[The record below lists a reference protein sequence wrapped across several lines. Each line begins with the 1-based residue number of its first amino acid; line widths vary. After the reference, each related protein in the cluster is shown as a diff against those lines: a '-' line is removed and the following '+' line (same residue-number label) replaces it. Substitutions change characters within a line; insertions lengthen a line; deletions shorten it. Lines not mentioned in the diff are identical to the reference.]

1 MQMMLIVSTER
12 KGDIMRQD
20 VLNEINIFLRGGEKE
35 TMSKAAMARIMGC
48 DPRTVKRYLEG
59 YKPKMKR
66 KILKKSKLDKFKET
80 IISKLEIG
88 CTSMA
93 IFKFIQ
99 KDGYTGSYSLVA
111 DFVQKHKEEQIKK
124 ATIRFETAPGLQAQV
139 DWKENL
145 KMISKH
151 GELFEVNIFL
161 MVLGYSRT
169 KFVKL
174 TSDKTQKT
182 LFECMNEAFE
192 YFGGVPKEIVFDN
205 MATVVDRANSRI
217 GNVKLNT
224 KFVQYSKDIG
234 FNPITCRIYRPQTKG
249 KVESLAKLVDRL
261 QVYNHEFETYEELE
275 KIVKMFMKEINNE
288 ISQGTNMKPIERL
301 AKETKHLLPL
311 PNQEVLN
318 AYTTS
323 PKEYKVSKESMI
335 TYKGQKYSVPT
346 YLIGKSVSVKETDEY
361 IHIYYITNLITKHKK
376 SKKFLNYH
384 KEHIVDILKSDAL
397 KGYKDNE
404 IEEFVNNHLSDYDEL

>member
-1 MQMMLIVSTER
+1 
-12 KGDIMRQD
+12 MRQD

-124 ATIRFETAPGLQAQV
+124 ATIRFETAPGLQSQV

-205 MATVVDRANSRI
+205 MATVVDRANSKI

-275 KIVKMFMKEINNE
+275 KIVKMFMKEINKE

-346 YLIGKSVSVKETDEY
+346 YLIGKSVSVKETEEY
-361 IHIYYITNLITKHKK
+361 IHIYYTTNLITKHKK

-397 KGYKDNE
+397 KGYEDNE
-404 IEEFVNNHLSDYDEL
+404 IEEFVDNHLSDYDEL

>member
-1 MQMMLIVSTER
+1 
-12 KGDIMRQD
+12 MRQD
-20 VLNEINIFLRGGEKE
+20 VLNQITLILRGGEKE
-35 TMSKAAMARIMGC
+35 IMSKAAIARIMGC
-48 DPRTVKRYLEG
+48 DPRTVKRYLNG
-59 YKPKMKR
+59 YKPKEKKR
-66 KILKKSKLDKFKET
+66 KAKNSKLDNFKET

-99 KDGYTGSYSLVA
+99 KEGFTGSYSLVA
-111 DFVQKHKEEQIKK
+111 DFVQKHKQEQIKK

-139 DWKENL
+139 DWKENI
-145 KMISKH
+145 KMVSKH

-161 MVLGYSRT
+161 MVLGYSRM

-182 LFECMNEAFE
+182 LFKCMNEAFK
-192 YFGGVPKEIVFDN
+192 YFGGIPKEILFDN

-224 KFVQYSKDIG
+224 KFVQYSKDVG
-234 FNPITCRIYRPQTKG
+234 FNPITCRIFRPQTKG

-275 KIVKMFMKEINNE
+275 KIVKMFMNEINNE

-301 AKETKHLLPL
+301 KKETKYLLTL
-311 PNQEVLN
+311 PNQDILN

-335 TYKGQKYSVPT
+335 TYKGKKYSVPT
-346 YLIGKSVSVKETDEY
+346 HLIGKSVSVIETDEY
-361 IHIYYITNLITKHKK
+361 IHIYYTTNLVTKHKK
-376 SKKFLNYH
+376 SENFLNYH
-384 KEHIVDILKSDAL
+384 KEHIVDILKSDSL
-397 KGYKDNE
+397 KGYTNDE
-404 IEEFVNNHLSDYDEL
+404 IELFVKENLSMYDEL

>member
-1 MQMMLIVSTER
+1 
-12 KGDIMRQD
+12 MRLD
-20 VLNEINIFLRGGEKE
+20 VLNEINIILRGGEKE
-35 TMSKAAMARIMGC
+35 IMSKAAMARIMGC
-48 DPRTVKRYLEG
+48 DPRTVKRYLNG
-59 YKPKMKR
+59 YEPKKKK
-66 KILKKSKLDKFKET
+66 KITKTSKLDNFKET
-80 IISKLEIG
+80 ITSKLEIG

-99 KDGYTGSYSLVA
+99 KEGYEGSYSLVA
-111 DFVQKHKEEQIKK
+111 NFVQKHKDEQQRR

-145 KMISKH
+145 KMISKN

-182 LFECMNEAFE
+182 LFLCMNEAFK
-192 YFGGVPKEIVFDN
+192 YFGGVPKEILFDN

-224 KFVQYSKDIG
+224 KLVQYSKDIG
-234 FNPITCRIYRPQTKG
+234 FNPVTCRIYRPQTKG

-261 QVYNHEFETYEELE
+261 QVYNNEFETYEELE

-288 ISQGTNMKPIERL
+288 VSQGTNEKPSERL
-301 AKETKHLLPL
+301 KKETKYLLPL
-311 PNQEVLN
+311 PNQEILN

-346 YLIGKSVSVKETDEY
+346 NLIGKSVSVTETDEY
-361 IHIYYITNLITKHKK
+361 IHIYYTTNLITKHKK
-376 SKKFLNYH
+376 SEKFLNYQ
-384 KEHIVDILKSDAL
+384 KEHIVDILKTDAL
-397 KGYKDNE
+397 KGRSNDE
-404 IEEFVNNHLSDYDEL
+404 IEAFIEHNLSDYDDL

>member
-1 MQMMLIVSTER
+1 
-12 KGDIMRQD
+12 MRQD

-59 YKPKMKR
+59 YELKKKR

-182 LFECMNEAFE
+182 LFKCMNEAFK

-217 GNVKLNT
+217 GNVKLNS

-301 AKETKHLLPL
+301 EKETKYLLPL

-384 KEHIVDILKSDAL
+384 KEHIGDILKSDAL

>member
-1 MQMMLIVSTER
+1 
-12 KGDIMRQD
+12 MRQD

-59 YKPKMKR
+59 YELKKKR

-124 ATIRFETAPGLQAQV
+124 ATIRFETAPGLQSQV

-151 GELFEVNIFL
+151 GELFELNIFL

-182 LFECMNEAFE
+182 LFKCMNEAFK

-301 AKETKHLLPL
+301 EKETKHLLPL
-311 PNQEVLN
+311 PNQELLN

-361 IHIYYITNLITKHKK
+361 IHIYYTTNLITKHKK

-397 KGYKDNE
+397 KGYENNE

>member
-1 MQMMLIVSTER
+1 
-12 KGDIMRQD
+12 MRQD

-59 YKPKMKR
+59 YELKKKR

-182 LFECMNEAFE
+182 LFKCMNEAFK

-301 AKETKHLLPL
+301 EKETKYLLPL

-346 YLIGKSVSVKETDEY
+346 YLIGKSVSD
-361 IHIYYITNLITKHKK
+361 YITNLITKHKK

>member
-1 MQMMLIVSTER
+1 
-12 KGDIMRQD
+12 MRQD

-124 ATIRFETAPGLQAQV
+124 ATIRFETAPGLQSQV

-205 MATVVDRANSRI
+205 MATVVDRANSKI

-346 YLIGKSVSVKETDEY
+346 YLIGKSVSVKETEEY
-361 IHIYYITNLITKHKK
+361 IHIYYTTNLITKHKK

-397 KGYKDNE
+397 KGYEDNE
-404 IEEFVNNHLSDYDEL
+404 IEEFVDNHLSNYDEL

>member
-1 MQMMLIVSTER
+1 
-12 KGDIMRQD
+12 MRQD

-124 ATIRFETAPGLQAQV
+124 ATIRFETAPGLQSQV

-205 MATVVDRANSRI
+205 MATVVDRANSKI

-301 AKETKHLLPL
+301 AKETKYLLPL

-361 IHIYYITNLITKHKK
+361 IHIYYTTNLITKHKK

>member
-1 MQMMLIVSTER
+1 
-12 KGDIMRQD
+12 MRQD

-59 YKPKMKR
+59 YEPKKKR

-80 IISKLEIG
+80 IKSKLEIG

-99 KDGYTGSYSLVA
+99 KEGYTGSYSLVA

-124 ATIRFETAPGLQAQV
+124 ATIRFETATGLQAQV

-182 LFECMNEAFE
+182 LFGCMNEAFK

-301 AKETKHLLPL
+301 VKETKYLLPL
-311 PNQEVLN
+311 SNQEVLN
-318 AYTTS
+318 PCTTS

-384 KEHIVDILKSDAL
+384 KEHIVDILKSYAL

-404 IEEFVNNHLSDYDEL
+404 IEEFVDNHLSDYDEL

>member
-1 MQMMLIVSTER
+1 MMLIVSIER

-59 YKPKMKR
+59 YELKKKR

-124 ATIRFETAPGLQAQV
+124 ATIRFETALGLQAQV

-182 LFECMNEAFE
+182 LFKCMDEAFK

-301 AKETKHLLPL
+301 EKETKYLLPL

>member
-1 MQMMLIVSTER
+1 
-12 KGDIMRQD
+12 MRQD

-59 YKPKMKR
+59 YEPKKKR

-124 ATIRFETAPGLQAQV
+124 ATIRFETAPGLQSQV

-174 TSDKTQKT
+174 TSDTTQKT
-182 LFECMNEAFE
+182 LFECMNEAFK

-217 GNVKLNT
+217 GNVKLNS

-301 AKETKHLLPL
+301 AKETKYLLPL

-323 PKEYKVSKESMI
+323 PKGYKVSKESMI

-346 YLIGKSVSVKETDEY
+346 YLIGKSVSVKETAGY
-361 IHIYYITNLITKHKK
+361 IHIYYTTNLITKHKK

>member
-1 MQMMLIVSTER
+1 
-12 KGDIMRQD
+12 MRQD

-59 YKPKMKR
+59 YELKKKR

-182 LFECMNEAFE
+182 LFKCMNEAFK

-301 AKETKHLLPL
+301 EKETKYLLPL

-397 KGYKDNE
+397 KGYKNNE

>member
-1 MQMMLIVSTER
+1 
-12 KGDIMRQD
+12 MRQD

-59 YKPKMKR
+59 YELKKKR

-182 LFECMNEAFE
+182 LFKCMNEAFK

-301 AKETKHLLPL
+301 EKETKYLLPL

>member
-1 MQMMLIVSTER
+1 
-12 KGDIMRQD
+12 MRQD

-59 YKPKMKR
+59 YEPKKKR

-182 LFECMNEAFE
+182 LFKCMNEAFK
-192 YFGGVPKEIVFDN
+192 YFGGVPKEIIFDN

-217 GNVKLNT
+217 GNVKLNS

-301 AKETKHLLPL
+301 AKETKYLLPL

-361 IHIYYITNLITKHKK
+361 IHIYYTTNLITKHKK

>member
-1 MQMMLIVSTER
+1 
-12 KGDIMRQD
+12 MRQD

-59 YKPKMKR
+59 YELKKKR

-182 LFECMNEAFE
+182 LFKCMNEAFK

-301 AKETKHLLPL
+301 AKETKYLLPL

-361 IHIYYITNLITKHKK
+361 IHIYYTTNLITKHKK

-397 KGYKDNE
+397 KGYENNE

>member
-1 MQMMLIVSTER
+1 
-12 KGDIMRQD
+12 MRQD

-59 YKPKMKR
+59 YEPKKKR

-124 ATIRFETAPGLQAQV
+124 ATIRFETAPGLQSQV

-169 KFVKL
+169 KFLKL

-182 LFECMNEAFE
+182 LFECMNEAFK

-217 GNVKLNT
+217 GNVKLNS

-301 AKETKHLLPL
+301 AKETKYLLPL

-361 IHIYYITNLITKHKK
+361 IHIYYTTNFITSHKK
-376 SKKFLNYH
+376 SNKFLNYK
-384 KEHIVDILKSDAL
+384 KEHIEDIAKSDAF
-397 KGYKDNE
+397 KHKTNDE
-404 IEEFVNNHLSDYDEL
+404 IAEFVESYLSDYDEL

>member
-1 MQMMLIVSTER
+1 
-12 KGDIMRQD
+12 MRQD

-59 YKPKMKR
+59 YELKKKR

-182 LFECMNEAFE
+182 LFKCMNEAFK
-192 YFGGVPKEIVFDN
+192 YFGGVPKEIIFDN

-301 AKETKHLLPL
+301 EKETKYLLPL

-376 SKKFLNYH
+376 SKKILNYH

>member
-1 MQMMLIVSTER
+1 
-12 KGDIMRQD
+12 MRQD

-59 YKPKMKR
+59 YKPKK
-66 KILKKSKLDKFKET
+66 KIKKKKESKLDEFKEI

-99 KDGYTGSYSLVA
+99 KNGYTGSYSLVA
-111 DFVQKHKEEQIKK
+111 DFVQKHKEKQIKK

-161 MVLGYSRT
+161 MVLGYSRM

-182 LFECMNEAFE
+182 LFEAMNEAFQ
-192 YFGGVPKEIVFDN
+192 YFGGIPKEIIFDN
-205 MATVVDRANSRI
+205 MATVVDRTNSRI

-224 KFVQYSKDIG
+224 KFVQYAKDIG

-261 QVYNHEFETYEELE
+261 QVYNNEFETYEELE

-288 ISQGTNMKPIERL
+288 ISQGTNIKPIERL
-301 AKETKHLLPL
+301 KKETKHLLSL

-335 TYKGQKYSVPT
+335 TYKGQKYSVQT
-346 YLIGKSVSVKETDEY
+346 HLIGKSVSVKETDEY
-361 IHIYYITNLITKHKK
+361 IHIYYTTNLVTKHRK
-376 SKKFLNYH
+376 SEKFLNYH

-397 KGYKDNE
+397 KGYEDDE
-404 IEEFVNNHLSDYDEL
+404 VREFIDNHLSDYDDL

>member
-1 MQMMLIVSTER
+1 
-12 KGDIMRQD
+12 MRQD

-35 TMSKAAMARIMGC
+35 AMSKTAMARIMGC

-59 YKPKMKR
+59 YEPRQKR
-66 KILKKSKLDKFKET
+66 KILRGSKLDKFKET

-93 IFKFIQ
+93 IFKYLQ

-111 DFVQKHKEEQIKK
+111 DFVKKHKEEQIKK
-124 ATIRFETAPGLQAQV
+124 ATIRFETAPGVQAQV

-145 KMISKH
+145 KMTSKH

-161 MVLGYSRT
+161 MVLGYSRV
-169 KFVKL
+169 KFLKL

-182 LFECMNEAFE
+182 LFECMNEGFK

-205 MATVVDRANSRI
+205 MSTVVDRANSRI

-261 QVYNHEFETYEELE
+261 KVYNHEFETYEELE
-275 KIVKMFMKEINNE
+275 KIVKMFMKGINNE

-301 AKETKHLLPL
+301 GKETKHLLPL

-335 TYKGQKYSVPT
+335 TYKGQKYSVST

-361 IHIYYITNLITKHKK
+361 IHIYYTTNLITKHKK
-376 SKKFLNYH
+376 SEKFLNYH
-384 KEHIVDILKSDAL
+384 KEHIVDILKSDVL
-397 KGYKDNE
+397 KGYDDNE
-404 IEEFVNNHLSDYDEL
+404 IEEFVDNHLSDYDEL

>member
-1 MQMMLIVSTER
+1 
-12 KGDIMRQD
+12 MRQD

-59 YKPKMKR
+59 YELKKKR

-124 ATIRFETAPGLQAQV
+124 ATIRFETAPGLQSQV

-182 LFECMNEAFE
+182 LFECMNEAFK

-249 KVESLAKLVDRL
+249 KVESLAKLVNRL
-261 QVYNHEFETYEELE
+261 QVYDHEFETYEELE
-275 KIVKMFMKEINNE
+275 KIVKIFMKEINNE

-301 AKETKHLLPL
+301 AKETKYLLPL

-361 IHIYYITNLITKHKK
+361 IHVYYTTNLITKHKK

-397 KGYKDNE
+397 KSYEYNE
-404 IEEFVNNHLSDYDEL
+404 IEEFVDNHLSDYDEL

>member
-1 MQMMLIVSTER
+1 
-12 KGDIMRQD
+12 MRQD

-59 YKPKMKR
+59 YELKKKR

-182 LFECMNEAFE
+182 LFKCMNEAFK

-275 KIVKMFMKEINNE
+275 KIVKVFMKEINNE

-301 AKETKHLLPL
+301 EKETKYLLPL
-311 PNQEVLN
+311 LNQEVLN

>member
-1 MQMMLIVSTER
+1 
-12 KGDIMRQD
+12 MRQD

-59 YKPKMKR
+59 YEPKKKR

-111 DFVQKHKEEQIKK
+111 DFVQKHKKEQIKK

-182 LFECMNEAFE
+182 LFGCMNEAFK

-288 ISQGTNMKPIERL
+288 ISQGTDMKPIERL
-301 AKETKHLLPL
+301 AKETKYLLPL

-335 TYKGQKYSVPT
+335 TYKGQKYSVPI

-361 IHIYYITNLITKHKK
+361 IHIYYTTNLITKHKK

>member
-1 MQMMLIVSTER
+1 
-12 KGDIMRQD
+12 MRQD

-59 YKPKMKR
+59 YEPKKKR

-124 ATIRFETAPGLQAQV
+124 ATIRFETAPGLQSQV

-182 LFECMNEAFE
+182 LFECMNEAFK

-249 KVESLAKLVDRL
+249 KVESLAKLVNRL
-261 QVYNHEFETYEELE
+261 QVYDHEFETYEELE
-275 KIVKMFMKEINNE
+275 KIVKIFMKEINNE

-301 AKETKHLLPL
+301 AKETKYLLPL

-361 IHIYYITNLITKHKK
+361 IHVYYTTNLITKHKK

-397 KGYKDNE
+397 KSYEYNE
-404 IEEFVNNHLSDYDEL
+404 IEEFVDNHLSDYDEL

>member
-1 MQMMLIVSTER
+1 
-12 KGDIMRQD
+12 MRQD

-59 YKPKMKR
+59 YELKKKR

-182 LFECMNEAFE
+182 LFKCMNEAFK

-234 FNPITCRIYRPQTKG
+234 FNPITCRIYRQQTKG

-301 AKETKHLLPL
+301 EKETKYLLPL

-361 IHIYYITNLITKHKK
+361 IHIYYTTNLITKHKK